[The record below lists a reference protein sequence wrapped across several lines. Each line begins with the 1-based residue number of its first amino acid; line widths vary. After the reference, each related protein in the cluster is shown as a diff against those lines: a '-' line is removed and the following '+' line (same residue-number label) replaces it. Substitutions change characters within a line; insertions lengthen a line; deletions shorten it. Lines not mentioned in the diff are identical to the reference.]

1 MMSMSSNLVNSVL
14 ASTETVID
22 ATGRDRYGRPVDYK
36 IVNNEIRRAVSE
48 GVKNITL
55 MGVMG
60 QRYIATAVDKKI
72 SISINGTPGNNLG
85 AFMDG
90 PFIEVFGNAQ
100 DMTGNTMSSGEI
112 IVHGNAWDVTGLS
125 MRGGKIF
132 VKGNTGTRVGI
143 HMKEFGQM
151 SPHIVIGGR
160 TGDYLGEYMA
170 GGVILVLG
178 ENIPKQV
185 SPVGLSVGSGM
196 HGGRIFIRGKVDS
209 HQLGVGAKLENV
221 NDDDLKLIDELLKE
235 YESWFGP
242 SSSEDDFVKVVP
254 FSSRPF
260 RGHFDSTSI

>member
-1 MMSMSSNLVNSVL
+1 MMSMSSNMINSAL
-14 ASTETVID
+14 AATEAVID
-22 ATGRDRYGRPVDYK
+22 ATGKDQYGRPIDYK

-72 SISINGTPGNNLG
+72 NISINGTPGNNLG

-160 TGDYLGEYMA
+160 AGDYLGEYMA

-178 ENIPKQV
+178 ENIPKQI
-185 SPVGLSVGSGM
+185 SPVGLSIGSGI
-196 HGGRIFIRGKVDS
+196 HGGQLFIRGKVNAN
-209 HQLGVGAKLENV
+209 QLGVGAKLETV
-221 NDDDLKLIDELLKE
+221 NDDDLKLINELIKE
-235 YESWFGP
+235 YESWFGS
-242 SSSEDDFVKVVP
+242 SSSEGDFVKVVP

-260 RGHFDSTSI
+260 RGHFDSTPI

>member
-1 MMSMSSNLVNSVL
+1 MMSMSSNMINSAL
-14 ASTETVID
+14 AATEAVID
-22 ATGRDRYGRPVDYK
+22 ATGKDQYGRPIDYK

-72 SISINGTPGNNLG
+72 NISINGTPGNNLG

-160 TGDYLGEYMA
+160 AGDYLGEYMA

-178 ENIPKQV
+178 ENIPKQI
-185 SPVGLSVGSGM
+185 SPVGLSIGSGI
-196 HGGRIFIRGKVDS
+196 HGGQIFIRGKVNAN
-209 HQLGVGAKLENV
+209 QLGVGAKLETV
-221 NDDDLKLIDELLKE
+221 NDDDLKLINELIKE
-235 YESWFGP
+235 YESWFGS
-242 SSSEDDFVKVVP
+242 SSSEGDFVKVVP

-260 RGHFDSTSI
+260 RGHFDSTLI